1 MLFNRCNICL
11 CRVTSRV
18 LSDQMFPE
26 MQGMMQRR
34 TSILDVDPEGT
45 AMLRILD
52 RGPVS
57 EGLRENP
64 TAASPEEK
72 EFNPAALDY

>member
-1 MLFNRCNICL
+1 
-11 CRVTSRV
+11 
-18 LSDQMFPE
+18 
-26 MQGMMQRR
+26 MQGIRGS
-34 TSILDVDPEGT
+34 SILDVDLEGA

-64 TAASPEEK
+64 TADSPEEK

>member
-1 MLFNRCNICL
+1 VITCSFF
-11 CRVTSRV
+11 
-18 LSDQMFPE
+18 D
-26 MQGMMQRR
+26 MQGIRER
-34 TSILDVDPEGT
+34 GPSILDVDPEGA

-64 TAASPEEK
+64 TADSPEEK